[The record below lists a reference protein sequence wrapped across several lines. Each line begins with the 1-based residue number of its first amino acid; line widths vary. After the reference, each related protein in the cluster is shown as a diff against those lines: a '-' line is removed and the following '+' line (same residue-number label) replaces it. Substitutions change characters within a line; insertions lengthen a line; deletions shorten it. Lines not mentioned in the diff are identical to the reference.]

1 MANPFHV
8 LIALLRFRREC
19 ADARKRVNQARGDDT
34 AKAELAAALRA
45 LGELERR
52 MPFTQRAALKH
63 YEEAVSL
70 YRELDDPL
78 KLAHTIRHLG
88 LVHDDARR
96 LKDAERNYDEALAIY
111 RAHATGDT
119 LDYANTVRYP
129 AAIKERLGKTEDSA
143 SLWEE
148 ACRRYEGVG
157 IFAGVA
163 EAAGRL
169 TLFSLAKDDLDGA
182 RAWFEKARAAAAE
195 SNDVETDKFIAE
207 IAAKLHDR
215 YRSK

>member
-19 ADARKRVNQARGDDT
+19 TDARKRVNQARGDDT

-88 LVHDDARR
+88 LVHEDARR

-129 AAIKERLGKTEDSA
+129 AAIKERLGKAEESA
-143 SLWEE
+143 RLWEE

-157 IFAGVA
+157 IHAGVA
-163 EAAGRL
+163 EAAGRM
-169 TLFSLAKDDLDGA
+169 TLFSLAADDRDAA
-182 RAWFEKARAAAAE
+182 RAWLEKARDAAE
-195 SNDVETDKFIAE
+195 KTGDAETNDFIAE
-207 IAAKLHDR
+207 VAGKINDGD
-215 YRSK
+215 RSK